1 MQCGR
6 VNTFNKERYIY
17 SALTVFIRPM
27 HIAEHLL
34 AKPVL
39 VASLIQLAAALAAHH
54 IIRPQFQQTYL
65 CSASG
70 PAAIRFTALRSDA
83 ERMLA

>member
-1 MQCGR
+1 
-6 VNTFNKERYIY
+6 
-17 SALTVFIRPM
+17 M